1 MGLELRLPSD
11 KKKVAYQIKA
21 LEWELQREDLPEKD
35 RKIFTESL
43 NELKEHLKRL
53 EEA

>member
-1 MGLELRLPSD
+1 MGLELRLSND
-11 KKKVAYQIKA
+11 KKKVANQIKA

-35 RKIFTESL
+35 RKIFAASL
-43 NELKEHLKRL
+43 DELKKHLEKL